1 MLQTA
6 IQARHVQAPAAS
18 WSKAAAEKPAP
29 ATRTLES
36 KVTLRN
42 GETLFEEG
50 DSSEYFYK
58 LISGSIRLV
67 KILADGH
74 RQICDFHLAGD
85 LVGFSN
91 REQHEFSGEA
101 IADCVLLRYR
111 RRDVDT
117 LIKSDPGFARELQEL
132 TAKGLDSAY
141 AHLVRLCH
149 RSAHDRVARFLI
161 SMAERTHSRDGWI
174 ELPMS
179 RCDIADYLGMAH
191 ETVSRAFTQL
201 KKTGCIVEPTLNR
214 VKLVNQVALEDQ
226 LAAA

>member
-6 IQARHVQAPAAS
+6 IQARHVQAPVAS
-18 WSKAAAEKPAP
+18 WSKIAP
-29 ATRTLES
+29 PKSAPTSRAGETRVS
-36 KVTLRN
+36 LRN
-42 GETLFEEG
+42 GERLFEEG
-50 DSSEYFYK
+50 DASDYFYK
-58 LISGSIRLV
+58 LQEGSMRLV

-85 LVGFSN
+85 LVGFTTGG
-91 REQHEFSGEA
+91 EHDFSAEA
-101 IADCVLLRYR
+101 IADCVLVRYR
-111 RRDVDT
+111 RRDVDV
-117 LIKSDPGFARELQEL
+117 LIEADPAFARELQEM
-132 TAKGLDSAY
+132 TAKGLNSAY

-161 SMAERTHSRDGWI
+161 SMAERTQSQNGWI

-201 KKTGCIVEPTLNR
+201 KKAGVIVEPTLNR
-214 VKLVNQVALEDQ
+214 IRLIDQDALEDQ